1 MSDVDVINKT
11 RREMLTSVM
20 EEHNWTSSTHWNV
33 SI

>member
-11 RREMLTSVM
+11 RREMLTSVV
-20 EEHNWTSSTHWNV
+20 EEHNWTSGTHRNV